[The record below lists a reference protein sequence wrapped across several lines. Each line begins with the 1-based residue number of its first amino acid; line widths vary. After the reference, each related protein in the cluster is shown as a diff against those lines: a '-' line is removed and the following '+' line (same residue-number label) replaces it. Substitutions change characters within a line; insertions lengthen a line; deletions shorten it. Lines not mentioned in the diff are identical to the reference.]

1 MPTKKTNPV
10 VLQLNT
16 SGAWRNLV
24 KFDGSKAR
32 LLKKAMSAG
41 KALADIANAS
51 ARIAKDDSYQT
62 ALAHYAAG
70 DGAWRDARTQDM
82 FDSAHHARGAA

>member
-1 MPTKKTNPV
+1 MPKKTNPV

-32 LLKKAMSAG
+32 MLKKAMSAG

-51 ARIAKDDSYQT
+51 ARIAMDDGHQT
-62 ALAHYAAG
+62 AVAHYTAG
-70 DGAWRDARTQDM
+70 DGDWRDARTQDM
-82 FDSAHHARGAA
+82 FHAAARASNGRL

>member
-16 SGAWRNLV
+16 TGAWRNLI
-24 KFDGSKAR
+24 KFDGAR
-32 LLKKAMSAG
+32 PRTLAKAMRAG
-41 KALADIANAS
+41 QALADIANAS
-51 ARIAKDDSYQT
+51 ARIARDDSHQT

-82 FDSAHHARGAA
+82 FDPAHHARGAA

>member
-1 MPTKKTNPV
+1 MPKKTNPV

-24 KFDGSKAR
+24 KFDGAKAR

>member
-24 KFDGSKAR
+24 KFDGAKAR
-32 LLKKAMSAG
+32 LLKKAMTAG
-41 KALADIANAS
+41 KALADISDAS
-51 ARIAKDDSYQT
+51 ARIAKDDGHQT

-70 DGAWRDARTQDM
+70 QGAWRDARTQDM
-82 FDSAHHARGAA
+82 FDASSQH